1 MKKKLSIVLFL
12 FIFLVSSCMFI
23 ISESMNYDKALH
35 ELKRSWVLLRTD
47 YNQSPVED
55 RTVIMSLAMLA
66 QGIEGGILGI
76 EEFMEVID
84 YSSEREVA
92 MLKEDFKNTFLLID
106 TFDQMFSEALI
117 ILEEEKKEVI
127 PEIIPETKQEK
138 GFFIQMSF

>member
-47 YNQSPVED
+47 FNQSPVED